1 MHINDIIFK
10 RWTKVDNIVFLN
22 KKFKGLEKIIQG
34 EKTAE
39 SRWANGKKFP
49 HGKVNKGDRLFFKST
64 GKPVTATAEV
74 IDVLNLNKLEK
85 DEIQEIIQKYNDKI
99 CMCEEEVAI
108 ALQKKCGFIVFFD
121 GVKEIDPI
129 EIDKSSFGSMADWI
143 IVDDINMI
151 TM

>member
-1 MHINDIIFK
+1 MYISLK
-10 RWTKVDNIVFLN
+10 EGSRVDNIVFLN

-39 SRWANGKKFP
+39 SRWAKGRKFP

-64 GKPVTATAEV
+64 GEPITATAEV
-74 IDVLNLNKLEK
+74 IDVLNFNKLEK

-99 CMCEEEVAI
+99 CMCEEEIAL

-121 GVKEIDPI
+121 GVKKIEPI
-129 EIDKSSFGSMADWI
+129 EIDKSGFSSMADWI
-143 IVDDINMI
+143 IVEDINMI
-151 TM
+151 TV